1 MSNCFPLN
9 SSYSEISNNKYIF
22 NNLFPNSTTT
32 NISYGLYDTSNNINY
47 IIRNVSNK
55 YPLTFYDSS
64 TNRDS
69 SNIITFEPLNKND
82 PILIYVSKGQDYSF
96 NNNDYFRFY
105 DSSFQLL
112 NINHYRRENYDSS
125 LTDIASNFYFMNNQR
140 YKFIASTDFC
150 SNQPFRI
157 YGNSPYTID
166 NSISSVGVSFEI
178 TIPSNA
184 DNSINRLFYTDIN
197 TDNTNDVCGNLFI
210 LRDSS
215 YSYYY
220 GDISFSIK
228 NYRDVSTTS
237 ISVKS
242 YDYSYSTVSGYGT
255 VSISNNNLFYYSE
268 SCSYITRGFSIPSY
282 ELLNK
287 ISAIDLSVNAN
298 NTFKVGLNK
307 NRHISNST
315 FNYDLSYGLTIKD
328 YIIID
333 ISKNYP
339 LRLLNNEISN
349 NIYIDETYQINRLG
363 IHSISG
369 SKYYYGSLKIK
380 VVGAFI
386 DPLKVQFVSISNNS
400 IDFSYVL
407 TFIYDSSTN
416 PLTINH
422 IVYDSSTNSR
432 SYYDFSN
439 SNLQLINQNN
449 VRYDLSNY
457 ELSSNKFKLN
467 LNTDYNELGYISRD
481 KLANDLTQFVSAT
494 PSVEQINNELSNN
507 FLASRLFYIYYNVI
521 DYENNPIQN
530 IRALDINGGPIIEI
544 SNNYNK
550 SNNSI
555 FDISINTNRNNASI
569 YNFYDDI
576 KVYIYDKSKNKIFIP
591 FDITISGSYYLQNNS
606 TALPIVKSYSFN
618 NTLTRSQLL
627 YYSTFTN
634 NIDLVADNN
643 ILTIN
648 NIDLSSISVYNI
660 SNSLVDIIRSTNDDT
675 NYIRYYNNNQD
686 ISLVISNINLI
697 NRIQFRKSNITF
709 EFLNSSANVNNSF
722 DSSFIVYKFTYITSN
737 PVSSKIITIS
747 LGLSPTKFYFS
758 ASDSS
763 LNSFTVSGN
772 FIKPKIFKQASADI
786 NLIDLS
792 YIGNYDLIINT
803 KSLSIGDYYKTTYA
817 DKFFTNPITITNI
830 SKTYSIRVQ
839 DYEPPSLTF
848 YDISG
853 RILTNLTYFKLFYP
867 KAQKFNIYN
876 DICFAKLINF
886 ITISNDYIDNK
897 PVLLYDDNSIYDL
910 STSDLSYSV
919 TIPPPLTSTLIHIS
933 NDNDISLNNSSV
945 SDVSCIINYNVRDL
959 CYNYSNGISLEL
971 NFVNIPYVSLRGQ
984 SIVTLNYINDLS
996 YSDQGLTFI
1005 SPNFTYIPSRPYK
1018 KDTSISQLTDFSSI
1032 TIGSPSPIYNIS
1044 GTCDICFTRLGN
1056 YYFKYTIQ
1064 QSDSSHILRLQRL
1077 IKVVDSTKPFIIF
1090 PDLSFIIDGSAGSL
1104 PARYTNIENT
1114 RTKFYNIDNSNTEK
1128 IDLSFTVKT
1137 NINDVSRVLYN
1148 FDLCDN
1154 YFSSNVSSNALSYT
1168 IKLANQPNA
1177 FALADITN
1185 YYNPSTEL
1193 LNKVT
1198 SPDNSSNVNYLAP
1211 LTFVYTLTDGCG
1223 NSFTFNRR
1231 VDIVDLIKPT
1241 ISFTFNNIY
1250 SSTSV
1255 DRLRDYSYV
1264 QFDSSKNDFS
1274 YVAFDYSK
1282 SPTSPQ
1288 PFTMLFDFYQEIS
1301 SIILGFDLSDNFGII
1316 QKTANNVRI
1325 TVSGSSLLSTD
1336 NKRINIAN
1344 PTDNSNI
1351 NALFKVIGSNFSLIY
1366 DISDNQTNSN
1376 SFTRNVNIVEYI
1388 GDPGLNFDFG
1398 YKDLISPPNIVNI
1411 SFGDT
1416 SLSIREGIDISV
1428 NHNRLT
1434 TSDISYDISYI
1445 FVNANNTISTLINSI
1460 SGSSL
1465 RRYDPSALIYNLGPL
1480 GIGLGTNDFSHNI
1493 KYFPVRAN
1501 RSTTTI
1507 SNYKILNVRVK
1518 NNGPIINFGP
1528 NPIINHQSYT
1538 PLTDASFIFGV
1549 TSYSIYDEFYYYKYK
1564 ETISYSGTN
1573 FKVILDSSLNV
1584 NDPSSGTYSII
1595 YYSKDSNNLD
1605 ISRIRTLIVRDSQ
1618 APFIRSICGD
1628 NIYIYQTSNNVWSLD
1643 RYSIYTEYGALVYD
1657 SATKRSYYF
1666 DNQTITTTTELV
1678 YDFSYKIL
1686 GGIKYSIRYNQ
1697 LISTSTSTS
1706 TSISYSPIPISS
1718 INTSRT
1724 DICYQVIYSILDL
1737 CNNEVSANRIIKI
1750 IQNYRPLLYPY
1761 IEVNSNLPV
1770 LTQYLLSDLSDVDAS
1785 SVIQITRAI
1794 PRTGNNGGINDISY
1808 DLSLSYV
1815 NNNNSIKIIT
1825 CEAIKPIVF
1834 NRAVNSNYI
1843 KFKLHAK
1850 SYDMSRIA
1858 YSGTTNSTLST
1869 YVDYSINSIRVFNSS
1884 IDYQPITFT
1893 AIDSCQNIV
1902 EQQQQSITFYL
1913 KIIDT
1918 KPPNVTKLTNIN
1930 FNDPNKLDYPL
1941 LSSRAVSE
1949 LVQDINYFDTYE
1961 NSYLNHIKYYKKVI
1975 DASNIVL
1982 LDPGINI
1989 EDIVDGSVNFVSGV
2003 FESSGHTISLST
2015 ISLSY
2020 FRTLTL
2026 SYIDVSNVLT
2036 VSGQYIQNYN
2046 IKDKASNVIDVSRVV
2061 VVKPFGPIIRLN
2073 YQQDSENNN
2082 YTCYL
2087 LQRYEKFIEK
2097 NGIVRD
2103 FSDINDISFMKV
2115 AIDYSNLNENKDGS
2129 YIVVY
2134 SATNSSNVLGTAK
2147 RNVEVYSP
2155 IVLEKVVSINFVNL
2169 ITGPSNFNSN
2179 SKFTLGIG
2187 LYNFDVSAN
2196 YAFKLVT
2203 RDFDTSMA
2211 VYDISNLIS
2220 LNGALYYNVNG
2231 EKYYYGSNVR
2241 LTISGDFERC
2251 SLKFNPDTS
2260 GSRSAN
2266 FQSYLKNNEFRYF
2279 FIYDNTNYFINLQN
2293 YYNDLRDSSNTLA
2306 SVNSF
2311 SVDVSNLNNSVSSS
2325 GPYFT
2330 INGLKQDLHLI
2341 YGVYR
2346 FQQTSFKNF
2355 YNPIKFSITPDGTH
2369 NGGIEYTKTVF
2380 SQNLPG
2386 VSRPLLSSYNTLSIY
2401 TQITINATTP
2411 TILYYYSEKFKNMG
2425 GKIVL
2430 KNNIVFLK
2438 NVTILNSYVIT
2449 NTKSDLFSEG
2459 NTFLTVSN
2467 EVMRNRIVLN
2477 QRFDTSVNA
2486 NSVNANSTS
2495 VNAISAINICCVTQQ
2510 NLQYNVLYDLNKH
2523 PNRLIFKNYNDPST
2537 ANYIIANTGSTN
2549 DSNFLLSISNSDLT
2563 FYNKYN
2569 SYITYFNSI
2578 YESSSVI
2585 IKANGLTNYDRTL
2598 KNIFFNSAYNN
2609 SGPIVNTNSS
2619 SINGTTSIN
2628 SSSAGLLNNEIF
2640 NYINYFKR
2648 NNVIPSKLLVKDFS
2662 YAISE
2667 FLFAKQSE
2675 LLNLDSTN
2683 IYNYSSSTDSFLVA
2697 PRIKITNIIDNYVMF
2712 SLDVDYANL
2721 HFQTFEFLVYSSS
2734 FTTFPNPT
2742 TTISND
2748 RLVFLNG
2755 SLVIANNML
2764 YSNVND
2770 VSGFYDGSSV
2780 FNKMYESSN
2789 TTLASREST
2798 MQNMVFLN
2806 ILDISSTSAIC
2817 GITKQNIY
2825 NNMYLDESNNFI
2837 FHKYNEQTIVNYQ
2850 VNDDN
2855 LTLAKT
2861 LRENSNNDHYLL
2873 DICANNF
2880 YNSFNNDGLT
2890 VETLNS
2896 LTNNKNYGI
2905 ALTYKIYDEIDVS
2918 TNFNMLAS
2926 FYILPIYLNNIP
2938 IYRRI
2943 NNVYSTEYNY
2953 DTSSYSIT
2961 EDGIISEISINAISS
2976 TIYGNYNI
2984 SSTSNTLSNGLHSNS
2999 YIINLHD
3006 YFDVDLVAN
3015 RFQETSFS
3023 TNIINPNNLIYKILD
3038 ISYNN
3043 NEFNLYNVESSYN
3056 IIFDKLNL
3064 TKLNSMQLKLFCLYF
3079 KIKYLDIVVNNF
3091 FDSINSTNSIPY
3103 TNSVNIQYYSD
3114 LYDNYDIL
3122 NTSFTSTLATSTIS
3136 ILYKELISNTISL
3149 ITFYNELQ
3157 AKYDLYR
3164 VNIITQN
3171 PIYNTYVLNTTTIDQ
3186 LVQDI
3191 NSLVENI
3198 DYAIL
3203 NLTSNVEETIPNSDN
3218 SLFTNYSDISSIEYT
3233 LVSFI
3238 EVYNK
3243 SQLSFARLNSF
3254 STPTFDYD
3262 LFNSSNF
3269 INLLDVTNLNS
3280 YVFLENF
3287 KYNLDSL
3294 NNYISTNLANNA
3306 GVGLLIT
3313 TLNNSPINLDL
3324 PSVTNFAEFVTKM
3337 ELFKNRLSPLLDNY
3351 SALEVAQSSIKYINN
3366 TFELIGSQLLIHS
3379 KVSNSINIKINIQ
3392 YKSYFFNYIDIST
3405 ILLDIIIPDLTPPT
3419 LTFTNHDFSFNQ
3431 NDLINSSINNVI
3443 TNLISDV
3450 SYIDL
3455 HQSYDLSINTIY
3467 YSYYTDI
3474 TNIISINN
3482 IQNSL
3487 VSIELPLVEN
3497 SDFINTSKL
3506 YIDILY
3512 TIKDNANN
3520 INTIIRKLI
3529 INKSD
3534 DGPKFYYYKASASI
3548 YEKLSNTT
3556 PPPPPPPY
3564 PITVDE
3570 TITIGTLKANLTDLI
3585 KIIDPRLA
3593 LSNTYLGPSISVGE
3607 FDVNYSSTIIGIN
3620 VINIYDLSRTNILY
3634 PTYDAR
3640 NIQATYDV
3648 SNNKFIDYFNQ
3659 DGEELDNSS
3668 KIQLDVGTYTLIYIS
3683 KASTVT
3689 TRITSQYRTLTVKAI
3704 IIEEEEEVK
3713 PIITHCCYPKVEYKP
3728 IQDNYKL
3735 GSQNSTV
3742 MKRVKY
3748 IINRNR

>member
-9 SSYSEISNNKYIF
+9 SSISEISNNKYIF
-22 NNLFPNSTTT
+22 NNVFPNSTTT

-157 YGNSPYTID
+157 YGGSSLSFSEVSFNTID
-166 NSISSVGVSFEI
+166 QSFII

-184 DNSINRLFYTDIN
+184 NNNGTQRLFYSDTD
-197 TDNTNDVCGNLFI
+197 NDVCGNLFI
-210 LRDSS
+210 LRDLS

-228 NYRDVSTTS
+228 NYRDFSKNY

-242 YDYSYSTVSGYGT
+242 YDFSYSTVSGYGT

-268 SCSYITRGFSIPSY
+268 SCSYITRGFSSLSY

-287 ISAIDLSVNAN
+287 ISAVDLSVNAN

-328 YIIID
+328 YNIID

-363 IHSISG
+363 IQTISG
-369 SKYYYGSLKIK
+369 SKFYYGSLKIK
-380 VVGAFI
+380 VVSAFI
-386 DPLKVQFVSISNNS
+386 YPLQVQFVSISNNS

-407 TFIYDSSTN
+407 TFIYDSSNN
-416 PLTINH
+416 PATINH
-422 IVYDSSTNSR
+422 IVYDSSSNSR

-439 SNLQLINQNN
+439 SNLQVKNQNN
-449 VRYDLSNY
+449 VLYDFSSYDLTHNI
-457 ELSSNKFKLN
+457 FKLN
-467 LNTDYNELGYISRD
+467 LNTDYNELGYVSRD
-481 KLANDLTQFVSAT
+481 KLANDLTQFVSVT

-507 FLASRLFYIYYNVI
+507 YLARPFYIYYNVV
-521 DYENNPIQN
+521 DYENNNIQN
-530 IRALDINGGPIIEI
+530 IRAINLNGGPIIEI

-550 SNNSI
+550 NNNNNST
-555 FDISINTNRNNASI
+555 FDISINTNSNNASI

-591 FDITISGSYYLQNNS
+591 FEITISGSYFDNNRIG
-606 TALPIVKSYSFN
+606 TYSSIN
-618 NTLTRSQLL
+618 NRYNFDNELTPNQLL
-627 YYSTFTN
+627 YYSTFTT
-634 NIDLVADNN
+634 NINLDNN
-643 ILTIN
+643 TRLSIN

-660 SNSLVDIIRSTNDDT
+660 SNSLVEHISSTNVNT
-675 NYIRYYNNNQD
+675 NYIRYYNQSPQGTRELSFN
-686 ISLVISNINLI
+686 IVNINSI
-697 NRIQFRKSNITF
+697 NKI
-709 EFLNSSANVNNSF
+709 EFLKLNRTYEFFDFSGYVNNSF
-722 DSSFIVYKFTYITSN
+722 DSSFIVYKFTYTTI
-737 PVSSKIITIS
+737 SSPSKTIDIS
-747 LGLSPTKFYFS
+747 LGLSSTKFFYS
-758 ASDSS
+758 ASDNSS
-763 LNSFTVSGN
+763 NSFTVTGN
-772 FIKPKIFKQASADI
+772 FIKPQIFKQAGTDS

-792 YIGNYDLIINT
+792 YIGNYDLIIDT
-803 KSLSIGDYYKTTYA
+803 KSLSTQDYYKVTYA
-817 DKFFTNPITITNI
+817 DKFFTNSITNI
-830 SKTYSIRVQ
+830 SKTYKIIVQ
-839 DYEPPSLTF
+839 DYEPPTLTF

-853 RILTNLTYFKLFYP
+853 RLLSNLTYFKFFYS
-867 KAQKFNIYN
+867 KARKFNIYN
-876 DICFAKLINF
+876 DICFAKF
-886 ITISNDYIDNK
+886 TYFVGVSNDYIDNK
-897 PVLLYDDNSIYDL
+897 PVLLYNDNSIYDF
-910 STSDLSYSV
+910 SRSNLSYSV
-919 TIPPPLTSTLIHIS
+919 IIAQPLISTIIHTS

-945 SDVSCIINYNVRDL
+945 SDVSCIINYKVRDL
-959 CYNYSNGISLEL
+959 CYNYSSGISLEL
-971 NFVNIPYVSLRGQ
+971 NFVNIPYVNLRDQ
-984 SIVTLNYINDLS
+984 AILTLNYVNDLS
-996 YSDQGLTFI
+996 YSDNGLQFI
-1005 SPNFTYIPSRPYK
+1005 DPNFTYIPSRSYK
-1018 KDTSISQLTDFSSI
+1018 KDTSINQLTDFSSI
-1032 TIGSPSPIYNIS
+1032 TIGSPASVYSIS

-1056 YYFKYTIQ
+1056 YYFKYSIQ

-1104 PARYTNIENT
+1104 PARYNNIENS

-1128 IDLSFTVKT
+1128 IDLSFTVNT

-1168 IKLANQPNA
+1168 IKLANKQNA
-1177 FALADITN
+1177 FALSDISN
-1185 YYNPSTEL
+1185 YYSPSTNL

-1198 SPDNSSNVNYLAP
+1198 YPDNSSNVNYLAP

-1231 VDIVDLIKPT
+1231 VDIVDEVKPT

-1255 DRLRDYSYV
+1255 VRLRDYSYV
-1264 QFDSSKNDFS
+1264 QFDSSKKDFS
-1274 YVAFDYSK
+1274 YVAFDYTK
-1282 SPTSPQ
+1282 SPTLPQ
-1288 PFTMLFDFYQEIS
+1288 PYTMLFDFYQEIS

-1325 TVSGSSLLSTD
+1325 TVSGSTLIPNNS
-1336 NKRINIAN
+1336 INIAN
-1344 PTDNSNI
+1344 PTDNSYI

-1366 DISDNQTNSN
+1366 DICDNQTNTN
-1376 SFTRNVNIVEYI
+1376 RFTRNVKIVEYI

-1398 YKDLISPPNIVNI
+1398 YKDLSSQSNIIINI

-1416 SLSIREGIDISV
+1416 GLSIREGIDISV
-1428 NHNRLT
+1428 NHYRLT

-1445 FVNANNTISTLINSI
+1445 FVNANNTNTISTLINSI
-1460 SGSSL
+1460 SGSISGTSL

-1493 KYFPVRAN
+1493 KYFPIRAN
-1501 RSTTTI
+1501 KSTTTI

-1518 NNGPIINFGP
+1518 NNGPIISFGP

-1538 PLTDASFIFGV
+1538 PLSDASFIFGV
-1549 TSYSIYDEFYYYKYK
+1549 TSYSIYDEFYYYNYR

-1584 NDPSSGTYSII
+1584 IDPSSGTYSII
-1595 YYSKDSNNLD
+1595 YYSKDSNNVD
-1605 ISRIRTLIVRDSQ
+1605 ISKIRTLSVQDSQ
-1618 APFIRSICGD
+1618 APVIRSICGD
-1628 NIYIYQTSNNVWSLD
+1628 NIYINSNNVWSLD
-1643 RYSIYTEYGALVYD
+1643 RYSTYTEYGALVYD

-1666 DNQTITTTTELV
+1666 DNQTPTTSTELV

-1686 GGIKYSIRYNQ
+1686 GGIKYNIRYNQ
-1697 LISTSTSTS
+1697 LISTSTS
-1706 TSISYSPIPISS
+1706 ISYSPITISS
-1718 INTSRT
+1718 INTSST

-1737 CNNEVSANRIIKI
+1737 CNNEVRTNRMIKI

-1770 LTQYLLSDLSDVDAS
+1770 LTQYLLRDLSELDVS
-1785 SVIQITRAI
+1785 SLIQINRAI
-1794 PRTGNNGGINDISY
+1794 PQIGINSGINDISY

-1815 NNNNSIKIIT
+1815 NNNSGIKIIT

-1834 NRAVNSNYI
+1834 NRALNSNYI
-1843 KFKLHAK
+1843 KFKLDAK
-1850 SYDMSRIA
+1850 SYDRSRIA
-1858 YSGTTNSTLST
+1858 YSGIPDSTLKT
-1869 YVDYSINSIRVFNSS
+1869 YVDYSINSIRVFNSP

-1893 AIDSCQNIV
+1893 AIDSCQNNV

-1930 FNDPNKLDYPL
+1930 FSDPNKLDYPL

-1961 NSYLNHIKYYKKVI
+1961 NSYLNNIKYYKKVS
-1975 DASNIVL
+1975 DASKIVL

-1989 EDIVDGSVNFVSGV
+1989 DDIVDGSVNFVNGV
-2003 FESSGHTISLST
+2003 FESSAHTFSISDISLT
-2015 ISLSY
+2015 Y
-2020 FRTLTL
+2020 FKKP

-2036 VSGQYIQNYN
+2036 ASGQYIQNYN
-2046 IKDKASNVIDVSRVV
+2046 IKDKAGNVIDVSRVI

-2073 YQQDSENNN
+2073 YQQDSKNNN

-2097 NGIVRD
+2097 EGFVRD
-2103 FSDINDISFMKV
+2103 FSDIDINFTKV
-2115 AIDYSNLNENKDGS
+2115 NIDYSNLNENKDGS

-2169 ITGPSNFNSN
+2169 ISGQSNFNSN
-2179 SKFTLGIG
+2179 SKFSLDNGI
-2187 LYNFDVSAN
+2187 YNFDVSAN
-2196 YAFKLVT
+2196 YAFKLIT
-2203 RDFDTSMA
+2203 RDFDTSKNP
-2211 VYDISNLIS
+2211 YDVSNLIS
-2220 LNGALYYNVNG
+2220 LIGDASYSVNS
-2231 EKYYYGSNVR
+2231 ETYYYGSNVR
-2241 LTISGDFERC
+2241 LTISGNFERC
-2251 SLKFNPDTS
+2251 SLKFYPNTS
-2260 GSRSAN
+2260 SSRDAN
-2266 FQSYLKNNEFRYF
+2266 FQSYLKNNEYRYF
-2279 FIYDNTNYFINLQN
+2279 FIYDNANYFINLQN
-2293 YYNDLRDSSNTLA
+2293 YYNDLRDSSNTNA
-2306 SVNSF
+2306 SVKSF

-2386 VSRPLLSSYNTLSIY
+2386 VSKPLLLSYNRLSIY
-2401 TQITINATTP
+2401 TQITIDATTP

-2449 NTKSDLFSEG
+2449 NTNYDLFSAG
-2459 NTFLTVSN
+2459 NTFLQTSN

-2477 QRFDTSVNA
+2477 QRFEASANSISVN
-2486 NSVNANSTS
+2486 ST
-2495 VNAISAINICCVTQQ
+2495 SAINICCVTQQ
-2510 NLQYNVLYDLNKH
+2510 NLQYNVLYDLNSH

-2537 ANYIIANTGSTN
+2537 SNYIIPRTGSTN
-2549 DSNFLLSISNSDLT
+2549 GLNYLISISNTDFT
-2563 FYNKYN
+2563 FYNSYN

-2598 KNIFFNSAYNN
+2598 KNIFYNSAYNN
-2609 SGPIVNTNSS
+2609 SGPIANTNSS

-2628 SSSAGLLNNEIF
+2628 SSSIGLLNNEIF
-2640 NYINYFKR
+2640 NYITFFKR

-2667 FLFAKQSE
+2667 FLFTKQSE

-2683 IYNYSSSTDSFLVA
+2683 FYNYSSSSDSFLVA

-2748 RLVFLNG
+2748 RLIFFNG

-2764 YSNVND
+2764 YSNTD
-2770 VSGFYDGSSV
+2770 DISGFYDGSSV
-2780 FNKMYESSN
+2780 FNKMYTSLN
-2789 TTLASREST
+2789 TTLASKEST

-2806 ILDISSTSAIC
+2806 ILDVSLTSAIC

-2850 VNDDN
+2850 VNDGN

-2861 LRENSNNDHYLL
+2861 LRENYNKDHYLL
-2873 DICANNF
+2873 DVCSNSL

-2890 VETLNS
+2890 FESLNS
-2896 LTNNKNYGI
+2896 LVNNKNYSI

-2938 IYRRI
+2938 TYRRI
-2943 NNVYSTEYNY
+2943 NNVFSTKYNY
-2953 DTSSYSIT
+2953 NTGSYSINKA
-2961 EDGIISEISINAISS
+2961 GIISEISINSISS
-2976 TIYGNYNI
+2976 TIYGNYN
-2984 SSTSNTLSNGLHSNS
+2984 TLSNSLHSNS
-2999 YIINLHD
+2999 YIINLND
-3006 YFDVDLVAN
+3006 YFDVDLVSN
-3015 RFQETSFS
+3015 YFQATSFS
-3023 TNIINPNNLIYKILD
+3023 TNIINPNNLIYTILD

-3043 NEFNLYNVESSYN
+3043 SKFSLYNIESSYN
-3056 IIFDKLNL
+3056 IIFDKLKL
-3064 TKLNSMQLKLFCLYF
+3064 TILNNMQIKLFCLYF
-3079 KIKYLDIVVNNF
+3079 KVKYLDLLLNYVYN
-3091 FDSINSTNSIPY
+3091 STNSTNSINSINSIPY
-3103 TNSVNIQYYSD
+3103 INSVNIQYYSE
-3114 LYDNYDIL
+3114 LYNIL
-3122 NTSFTSTLATSTIS
+3122 NTSVTSTLKTSAIS
-3136 ILYKELISNTISL
+3136 ILYSELINNTISL
-3149 ITFYNELQ
+3149 STFYNELL
-3157 AKYDLYR
+3157 AKFDLY
-3164 VNIITQN
+3164 
-3171 PIYNTYVLNTTTIDQ
+3171 IYDVIVINRIFNTNVLNTNTIDQ

-3198 DYAIL
+3198 DNVIL
-3203 NLTSNVEETIPNSDN
+3203 SENSKFAQTIETSILTDSI
-3218 SLFTNYSDISSIEYT
+3218 FTSYSDISYVEHN
-3233 LVSFI
+3233 LLNFI

-3243 SQLSFARLNSF
+3243 SQITFRRWNSN
-3254 STPTFDYD
+3254 STPTYQYE
-3262 LFNSSNF
+3262 LFNSNF
-3269 INLLDVTNLNS
+3269 VNLFDVTNLNS

-3287 KYNLDSL
+3287 KYNLNLL
-3294 NNYISTNLANNA
+3294 NAYFNKIISKNA
-3306 GVGLLIT
+3306 GAGLLIT
-3313 TLNNSPINLDL
+3313 TPNNSPIELSLN
-3324 PSVTNFAEFVTKM
+3324 SVTTFTQFIDKLT
-3337 ELFKNRLSPLLDNY
+3337 LFENSLYVLQTNY
-3351 SALEVAQSSIKYINN
+3351 VAFEVSSNAIKYSNN
-3366 TFELIGSQLLIHS
+3366 TFELSGSQLLIHS
-3379 KVSNSINIKINIQ
+3379 ILSNSINFKINIK

-3405 ILLDIIIPDLTPPT
+3405 IILDIIIPDLTPPT

-3431 NDLINSSINNVI
+3431 NDLIDSSINNVI
-3443 TNLISDV
+3443 TNLIRDV

-3474 TNIISINN
+3474 TNAPSNNN

-3487 VSIELPLVEN
+3487 VSIELPLIEN
-3497 SDFINTSKL
+3497 SDFISTSAL
-3506 YIDILY
+3506 YIDISY
-3512 TIKDNANN
+3512 IVKDNANN
-3520 INTIIRKLI
+3520 TNNIIRTLI
-3529 INKSD
+3529 INKSN
-3534 DGPKFYYYKASASI
+3534 DGPKFYYKANESI
-3548 YEKLSNTT
+3548 YYKLSDTNYNI
-3556 PPPPPPPY
+3556 PPV
-3564 PITVDE
+3564 TVDE
-3570 TITIGTLKANLTDLI
+3570 NINIDTFKANLTDLI

-3593 LSNTYLGPSISVGE
+3593 LSNTYLGPYISVGE
-3607 FDVNYSSTIIGIN
+3607 FGVAYSGSIIGIN
-3620 VINIYDLSRTNILY
+3620 VINIYDLSRTNIIY

-3640 NIQATYDV
+3640 NIHSTYDV
-3648 SNNKFIDYFNQ
+3648 SNNKFIDYFNNTTQ
-3659 DGEELDNSS
+3659 GGQELANIS
-3668 KIQLDVGTYTLIYIS
+3668 KILLDVGTYTLEYIS
-3683 KASTVT
+3683 KASSVT
-3689 TRITSQYRTLTVKAI
+3689 NRISSQYRTLIVEAV
-3704 IIEEEEEVK
+3704 IIEEEAK

-3735 GSQNSTV
+3735 GSQNTIKMRRSKFV
-3742 MKRVKY
+3742 
-3748 IINRNR
+3748 INRNR